1 MAEEKVVV
9 TMEDYEQ
16 RLAVKGLMEFRT
28 DLLEEDMP
36 TEDLDELM
44 PWHQTHFDEFGV
56 RAFLFVKCFRF

>member
-1 MAEEKVVV
+1 MADEKVVV

-36 TEDLDELM
+36 TEDLDDLILKIIDAPTRKEKRKA
-44 PWHQTHFDEFGV
+44 DREA
-56 RAFLFVKCFRF
+56 R

>member
-1 MAEEKVVV
+1 MSDEKVVV

-36 TEDLDELM
+36 TEDLDDLILKIIDAPTRKEKRKA
-44 PWHQTHFDEFGV
+44 DRV
-56 RAFLFVKCFRF
+56 AR

>member
-36 TEDLDELM
+36 TEDLDELILKIIDA
-44 PWHQTHFDEFGV
+44 PTRKEKRKADHEA
-56 RAFLFVKCFRF
+56 R

>member
-36 TEDLDELM
+36 TEDLDELILKIIDA
-44 PWHQTHFDEFGV
+44 PTSKEKRKADREA
-56 RAFLFVKCFRF
+56 R

>member
-1 MAEEKVVV
+1 MADEKVVV

-36 TEDLDELM
+36 TEDLDELILKIIDA
-44 PWHQTHFDEFGV
+44 PTRKEKRKADREA
-56 RAFLFVKCFRF
+56 R

>member
-16 RLAVKGLMEFRT
+16 RLAVKGLMEFRG

-36 TEDLDELM
+36 TEDLDELILKIIDA
-44 PWHQTHFDEFGV
+44 PTRKEKRKADREA
-56 RAFLFVKCFRF
+56 R

>member
-28 DLLEEDMP
+28 DL
-36 TEDLDELM
+36 
-44 PWHQTHFDEFGV
+44 
-56 RAFLFVKCFRF
+56 

>member
-16 RLAVKGLMEFRT
+16 RLAVKGLMEFRG

-36 TEDLDELM
+36 TEDLDELSLKIIDA
-44 PWHQTHFDEFGV
+44 PTRKEKRKADREA
-56 RAFLFVKCFRF
+56 R

>member
-16 RLAVKGLMEFRT
+16 RLAVKGLMECRT

-36 TEDLDELM
+36 TEDLDELILKIIDA
-44 PWHQTHFDEFGV
+44 PTRKEKRKADREA
-56 RAFLFVKCFRF
+56 R

>member
-36 TEDLDELM
+36 TEDLDELILKIIDA
-44 PWHQTHFDEFGV
+44 PTRKEKRKADREP
-56 RAFLFVKCFRF
+56 R

>member
-36 TEDLDELM
+36 TEDLDGLILKIIDAPTRKEKRKA
-44 PWHQTHFDEFGV
+44 DREA
-56 RAFLFVKCFRF
+56 R

>member
-1 MAEEKVVV
+1 MADEQVVV

-36 TEDLDELM
+36 TEDLDDLILKIIDAPTRKEKRKA
-44 PWHQTHFDEFGV
+44 DREA
-56 RAFLFVKCFRF
+56 R

>member
-1 MAEEKVVV
+1 MADEKVVV

-36 TEDLDELM
+36 TEDLDDLILKINDAPPRKEKRKA
-44 PWHQTHFDEFGV
+44 DREA
-56 RAFLFVKCFRF
+56 R

>member
-16 RLAVKGLMEFRT
+16 RLAVKGLMEFRA

-36 TEDLDELM
+36 TEDLDELILKIIDA
-44 PWHQTHFDEFGV
+44 PTRKEKRKADREA
-56 RAFLFVKCFRF
+56 R

>member
-1 MAEEKVVV
+1 MSDEKVVV

-36 TEDLDELM
+36 TEDLDELILKIIDA
-44 PWHQTHFDEFGV
+44 PTRKEKRKADREA
-56 RAFLFVKCFRF
+56 R

>member
-1 MAEEKVVV
+1 MEEEKVVV

-36 TEDLDELM
+36 TEDLDELILKIIDA
-44 PWHQTHFDEFGV
+44 PTRKEKRKADREA
-56 RAFLFVKCFRF
+56 R

>member
-36 TEDLDELM
+36 TEDLDDLILKIIDAPTRKEKRKA
-44 PWHQTHFDEFGV
+44 DREA
-56 RAFLFVKCFRF
+56 R

>member
-36 TEDLDELM
+36 TEDLDELILKIIDA
-44 PWHQTHFDEFGV
+44 PTRKEKRKADREA
-56 RAFLFVKCFRF
+56 R